1 MNIRDYSPITWAFV
15 QFFQALRLLPPQCVM
30 HWVTGS
36 RSKLDPLHVA
46 SEEQTVKRSRE
57 VEYFLIA
64 YFVLDVVAFAA
75 TFAPESVW
83 AKVALGWAVL
93 RAIDIVQAT
102 VNVALFD
109 YIRGRPDNK
118 VASKT
123 RLALLGMLNYL
134 ELMIC
139 FSIVYA
145 CCTESLV
152 VQEHIPKDALSWN
165 ALYFSVLTQLTISF
179 GDVTPKGAFRAVAGL
194 QALVGWAFIVLIFAR
209 TISALPR
216 IEEVVSPKRDVDA

>member
-1 MNIRDYSPITWAFV
+1 MNVRDYSPITWAFERV
-15 QFFQALRLLPPQCVM
+15 FQVLRLLPPQCVM

-36 RSKLDPLHVA
+36 RSKLDANHVA
-46 SEEQTVKRSRE
+46 SEEQTVKRSRQ

-64 YFVLDVVAFAA
+64 YFVLDVIAFVA
-75 TFAPESVW
+75 TFAPQSIW
-83 AKVALGWAVL
+83 ADAALIWAVL
-93 RAIDIVQAT
+93 RAIDIIQAT

-118 VASKT
+118 VASRT
-123 RLALLGMLNYL
+123 RLALLGILNYL

-145 CCTESLV
+145 SFMDSLV
-152 VQEHIPKDALSWN
+152 VQAHIPRDAVSWN

-179 GDVTPKGAFRAVAGL
+179 GDVTPRGAFRAVAGL

-216 IEEVVSPKRDVDA
+216 IEEVVSPKGKVDA